1 MSLFSRDNILTLP
14 QGCRSGRGN
23 MEDGQKLK
31 TDLHGEFIFPVP
43 YFLYQVRDVNIG
55 HSLKLLNSIDMYEPP
70 YFGHPS

>member
-1 MSLFSRDNILTLP
+1 MSLFSRDNILTLH
-14 QGCRSGRGN
+14 QGRRSGRGN

-31 TDLHGEFIFPVP
+31 TDLHGEFILPVP
-43 YFLYQVRDVNIG
+43 YFLYQVRDLNIG

>member
-1 MSLFSRDNILTLP
+1 
-14 QGCRSGRGN
+14 

-55 HSLKLLNSIDMYEPP
+55 HSLKLLNSIETYEPP
-70 YFGHPS
+70 YFGRPS